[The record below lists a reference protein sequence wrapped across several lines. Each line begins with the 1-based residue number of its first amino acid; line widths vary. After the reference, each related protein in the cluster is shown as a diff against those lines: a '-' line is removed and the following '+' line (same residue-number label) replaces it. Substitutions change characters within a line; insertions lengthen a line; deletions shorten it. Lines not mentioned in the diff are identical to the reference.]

1 MSDIFISK
9 TQFLKGLQ
17 CLKSLYLEKYHP
29 ELIPEIDE
37 SQEALFQSGKE
48 VGFVARGL
56 FPGGV
61 EISSEDIPIDEQIE
75 KTKAEIK
82 KGTKILYEASFSHNG
97 LFIKSDIL
105 TKGSGGWELYEVKS
119 ATKIKEENFHFE
131 DVAFQYC
138 VLNGVGIPVSKAYL
152 VHINNQY
159 ERYGD
164 IEVDKLFAVND
175 ISKDVKRMQ
184 SDILKQINTQQSM
197 LKGKAPAIDI
207 GEYCETPYE
216 CGLREHCW
224 KHIPEESIFNL
235 KGRGIKPFE
244 FYRKG
249 IVNLSDVPREK
260 LPTHGQ
266 IQLECALG
274 KKACINKTALREF
287 IDSLW
292 YPLYFLDF
300 ETLRGSIPLFD
311 GTRPYQQIPF
321 QYSLHYIEKEGGKIG
336 HCEFLAEPNTDPRR
350 PIVEKLK
357 SELPEN
363 ACVVVYNIGFEKG
376 VLNNLKAWFPE
387 FSNDLDNIINNLRDL
402 MVPFKNQHYYSWE
415 MQGSYSIKYV
425 LPALFP
431 QLSYEGMEISDGDM
445 AMLAYKK
452 MCEPQDTQEIENIR
466 KALLEYC
473 RLDTL
478 GMVKIIEKLREF
490 T

>member
-1 MSDIFISK
+1 MSNIFISK
-9 TQFLKGLQ
+9 SQFLKGLQ

-29 ELIPEIDE
+29 ELVPETDE

-56 FPGGV
+56 FPGGF

-75 KTKAEIK
+75 TTKAEIK

-97 LFIKSDIL
+97 LFVRSDVL

-119 ATKIKEENFHFE
+119 TTKIKEENFHFE
-131 DVAFQYC
+131 DVAFQYR
-138 VLNGVGIPVSKAYL
+138 VLNGLGIPISKAYL

-164 IEVDKLFAVND
+164 IEVDKLFVVND
-175 ISKDVKRMQ
+175 ISNDIKKMQ
-184 SDILKQINTQQSM
+184 SDILKQINAQQSM
-197 LKGKAPAIDI
+197 LKGKAPEVDI

-216 CGLREHCW
+216 CGLKTHCW
-224 KHIPEESIFNL
+224 KHIPRESVFNL
-235 KGRGIKPFE
+235 KGKGIKPFE

-249 IVNLSDVPREK
+249 IVNLSDIPRAK

-274 KKACINKTALREF
+274 KKEYINKTALREF

-300 ETLRGSIPLFD
+300 ETLRCPIPLFD

-336 HCEFLAEPNTDPRR
+336 HC
-350 PIVEKLK
+350 
-357 SELPEN
+357 
-363 ACVVVYNIGFEKG
+363 
-376 VLNNLKAWFPE
+376 
-387 FSNDLDNIINNLRDL
+387 
-402 MVPFKNQHYYSWE
+402 
-415 MQGSYSIKYV
+415 
-425 LPALFP
+425 
-431 QLSYEGMEISDGDM
+431 
-445 AMLAYKK
+445 
-452 MCEPQDTQEIENIR
+452 
-466 KALLEYC
+466 
-473 RLDTL
+473 
-478 GMVKIIEKLREF
+478 
-490 T
+490 